1 MPQAAHTLSQR
12 WPPVCVIKQCQG
24 AVQWRRGGTQ
34 NKVGAAQEASVHW
47 FEEAEFMAAEF
58 CMFPEC
64 LHPLP
69 LEHA

>member
-1 MPQAAHTLSQR
+1 MPR
-12 WPPVCVIKQCQG
+12 RR
-24 AVQWRRGGTQ
+24 AVEAGGTQ

-58 CMFPEC
+58 CMFTEC